1 MLKEQHPS
9 LNLHKAAEY
18 WLVQKEI
25 FQIAGEKKWEF
36 FVCICEVLSRA
47 ASTALLTAIWV
58 IFMLCLE
65 IQKMRCRRTNA
76 REREGDDLVM
86 RLTKWFAFLLVLI
99 LSFHSVIAAKAAEP
113 FSKDALSIPSL
124 DENTAIYAGTWVAD
138 SEEQAFLLLG
148 NEKVMWLAVATQ
160 TEDGAYQL
168 IAQSKPVLSY
178 GKYCLGNVEMRDK
191 WDDGVPYFWYSI
203 GNYINYY
210 LLVSDAGDGTWIVR
224 GGYIDAHGGYIDACE
239 EDIHFNFYASSCED
253 STAYRENP
261 TAYRE
266 ASEPY
271 GDDHILVYETCL
283 PQIEWPIGDNLK
295 LEDFDITIIQR
306 ECEDALEYLDAF
318 KETHRLGDQD
328 TTYKIFWDW

>member
-1 MLKEQHPS
+1 MLKEQLPS
-9 LNLHKAAEY
+9 LNLHKAAEG
-18 WLVQKEI
+18 WLVQVEI
-25 FQIAGEKKWEF
+25 FQIAGKKKWEF

-47 ASTALLTAIWV
+47 ASTALLTDIWV

-65 IQKMRCRRTNA
+65 TQKMRCRRTNA
-76 REREGDDLVM
+76 MDREGDDLVT
-86 RLTKWFAFLLVLI
+86 RLTKLFAFLLGLI
-99 LSFHSVIAAKAAEP
+99 LSFHQVIAAEAAEP

-124 DENTAIYAGTWVAD
+124 DEDTAIYAGTWVAD

-160 TEDGAYQL
+160 MEDGTYQL

-178 GKYCLGNVEMRDK
+178 ETYCSGSVEMMDRC
-191 WDDGVPYFWYSI
+191 DDGVPYFWYSI

-224 GGYIDAHGGYIDACE
+224 GGYIDAYGGYIDACE